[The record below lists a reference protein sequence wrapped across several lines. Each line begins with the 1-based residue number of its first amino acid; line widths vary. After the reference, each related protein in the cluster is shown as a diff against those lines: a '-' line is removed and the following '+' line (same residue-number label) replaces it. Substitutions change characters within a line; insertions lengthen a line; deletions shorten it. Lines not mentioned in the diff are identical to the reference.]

1 LPIPSTRILV
11 YVLAVLGITF
21 IGVLFGLGRN
31 QIIAT
36 AVFSGL
42 IAGALLFWRFR
53 LAFAF
58 VGIAT
63 MLGLGLLDV
72 PTLIN
77 FAGLDIILFLV
88 GMMIVV
94 GYLEENRFFEYL
106 IERIIRFTGANGRR
120 LVIVLMM
127 MAGFSAA
134 LVDEV
139 TSILFMTATVL
150 NLTARYR
157 VNPFPFVIMMVF
169 ATNVGSSATVV
180 GNPVGVM
187 IALRGELSFSDFL
200 RWATPIS
207 IAVLFGTIALCLR
220 YFKAPI
226 TELSFK
232 MRRTPLAE
240 LEPEETT
247 FMLAPPVGF
256 RRSVTLFVLTVLG
269 LVFHRQ
275 LEEVLRLER
284 NSMLIGTALLGAGVA
299 LLLEYQKARELVER
313 RVDWWTLSFFLIL
326 FASVG
331 TLEFVGVS
339 GLLATGLLSVTSGE
353 PTLLFLLFSGVVGI
367 LSAVMDNVLAVAT
380 FIPVVNDLRALAV
393 PTFLLWW
400 GLLFGGTLVGRL
412 TPIGSTANIVAVGVL
427 ERQRNQHITLRQWI
441 RPGAYVTFPT
451 YALAL
456 ALLYLQAP
464 LMPP

>member
-1 LPIPSTRILV
+1 MIPTNRALGYVIAILAIV
-11 YVLAVLGITF
+11 VLGLVF
-21 IGVLFGLGRN
+21 ELRRN
-31 QIIAT
+31 ELIAS
-36 AVFSGL
+36 AVFTGL

-58 VGIAT
+58 IGIAG
-63 MLGLGLLDV
+63 MLGLGLIDV
-72 PTLIN
+72 PTLIE
-77 FAGLDIILFLV
+77 FAGLDIILFLI

-106 IERIIRFTGANGRR
+106 IERIVRFTGANGRR
-120 LVIVLMM
+120 LIIVLML
-127 MAGFSAA
+127 MAGLSAA

-169 ATNVGSSATVV
+169 ATNVGSSATVI
-180 GNPVGVM
+180 GNPVGIM

-207 IAVLFGTIALCLR
+207 IAVLFGTVYLCLR
-220 YFKAPI
+220 YFRDPI

-232 MRRTPLAE
+232 MQRQPLAE
-240 LEPEETT
+240 IEPEETT
-247 FMLAPPVGF
+247 FMLAPPPGF
-256 RRSVTLFVLTVLG
+256 RKSVTLFGLTILG

-275 LEEVLRLER
+275 LEQALALER
-284 NSMLIGTALLGAGVA
+284 NSMLVGTSLLAAGVA
-299 LLLEYQKARELVER
+299 LLLEYSKARELVER

-331 TLEFVGVS
+331 TLEFVGVTR
-339 GLLATGLLSVTSGE
+339 LLARGVFFITGSN
-353 PTLLFLLFSGVVGI
+353 PTLLFLLFSGVVGG
-367 LSAVMDNVLAVAT
+367 LSAVIDNVLAVAT
-380 FIPVVNDLRALAV
+380 FIPVVNDLGALGV
-393 PTFLLWW
+393 STFILWW
-400 GLLFGGTLVGRL
+400 GVLFGGTLVGRL
-412 TPIGSTANIVAVGVL
+412 TPIGSTANIVAVGIL
-427 ERQRNQHITLRQWI
+427 ERQRQQHVTLGQWL

-464 LMPP
+464 LMPF